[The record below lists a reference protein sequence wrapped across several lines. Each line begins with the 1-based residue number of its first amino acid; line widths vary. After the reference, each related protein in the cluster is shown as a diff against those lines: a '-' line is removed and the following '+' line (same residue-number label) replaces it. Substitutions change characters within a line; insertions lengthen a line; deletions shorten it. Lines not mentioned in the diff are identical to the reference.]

1 MDNKIQYINK
11 DYNSIK
17 QSLIDFAKNYY
28 PATYNDFNEA
38 SPGLMFIEM
47 AAAVGDLLSFYQDTQ
62 IQEVFVQYAKERDNL
77 YTLAYMFG
85 FAPKASYGSQV
96 DLDVYQIVPSIVSG
110 SNVLPDYRYAY
121 IINQQS
127 IVSSA
132 TDTNL
137 TFITQDPVDFTYS
150 SSLDPTDVTIYSVDG
165 ANKPLTFLLKK
176 KVKAVSGQ
184 IKTQTFTFGSPQ
196 RFPTA
201 QLSDTNIIE
210 IITVTDSD
218 GNNWYEVP
226 YLGQET
232 VFDETRNTKQV
243 SPYFSQFVDTTPYI
257 LNLKK
262 AVRRYVTRLRSDNS
276 LELQF
281 GAGLSNVVDEVIV
294 PNPDN
299 VGLGLPNGIS
309 KLNAAYDPT
318 NFLYTSTYG
327 LAPSNTTLTINY
339 LVGGGI
345 ESNVPSNTIT
355 KKININATPVNTIN
369 TGNTYLNSI
378 AFNNPNPAYGGKGG
392 DTIDEIRNKTL
403 SSFAAQQRAVTKDD
417 YIVRSLS
424 MPTRYGTI
432 SKSYIIKD
440 EQLNVIDRAS
450 LENNPLALN
459 MYVLS
464 YNGDKQLVPSTDGIK
479 ENLKTYLSQYRML
492 TDSINIKDA
501 FIINLKVYFDITILP
516 NYNSNEVLVRV
527 IDTLKVY
534 FNVDNTQ
541 INQPILISEV
551 ISNIANVR
559 GVQSVVSVRFENVNG
574 EDLGY
579 SKYTYDIEKATLS
592 NVLYPS
598 LDPSIFEI
606 KYPDNDIIGRVVNY

>member
-62 IQEVFVQYAKERDNL
+62 IQEVFTQYAKERDNL

-96 DLDVYQIVPSIVSG
+96 ELDVYQIVPSIISG
-110 SNVLPDYRYAY
+110 SSVLPDYRYAY

-127 IVSSA
+127 VVSSA

-165 ANKPLTFLLKK
+165 ANKPLTYLLKK
-176 KVKAVSGQ
+176 KVKAISGQ

-210 IITVTDSD
+210 ILTVTDSD
-218 GNNWYEVP
+218 SNNWYEVP

-243 SPYFSQFVDTTPYI
+243 SPYFSQFTDTTPYI
-257 LNLKK
+257 LTLKK

-281 GAGLSNVVDEVIV
+281 GAGLSNVVDETIV

-327 LAPSNTTLTINY
+327 LAPANTILTVNY
-339 LVGGGI
+339 IVGGGI

-369 TGNTYLNSI
+369 AGDTYLNSI
-378 AFNNPNPAYGGKGG
+378 AFNNPNPAYGGKAG
-392 DTIDEIRNKTL
+392 DSIDEIRNKTL

-432 SKSYIIKD
+432 SKAYIIKD

-450 LENNPLALN
+450 LEKNPLALN

-464 YNGDKQLVPSTDGIK
+464 YNGDKQLVTATTGIK

-501 FIINLKVYFDITILP
+501 YVINLKLYFDITILP

-527 IDTLKVY
+527 IDALKVY
-534 FNVDNTQ
+534 FNIDNMQ

-551 ISNIANVR
+551 ISTIVNIR

-598 LDPSIFEI
+598 LDPSIFEF

>member
-243 SPYFSQFVDTTPYI
+243 SPYFSQFIDTTPYI

-598 LDPSIFEI
+598 LDPSIFEF